1 VAQNETLHRQLVE
14 ISDAMLAEI
23 RKWASDDWIKKCELH
38 GDTSDARRLVL
49 HIATRSR
56 RVTGAMREQSR
67 GRLATSPH
75 HPATQLE
82 PIGVQEAMG
91 ALTAA
96 RDEALDAIQRLDD
109 EDIQL
114 LHESEIDGERDVLM
128 ASCGLIGHWTFHL
141 PVVQQI
147 RLR

>member
-1 VAQNETLHRQLVE
+1 
-14 ISDAMLAEI
+14 
-23 RKWASDDWIKKCELH
+23 
-38 GDTSDARRLVL
+38 
-49 HIATRSR
+49 
-56 RVTGAMREQSR
+56 
-67 GRLATSPH
+67 
-75 HPATQLE
+75 
-82 PIGVQEAMG
+82 MG